1 MKKIV
6 KLFIMAM
13 MMISVVACSGGN
25 NLSDEVKNTD
35 NPVSSV
41 INVYTRDAS
50 SGTREAFEKEIG
62 LEEGSLTDKASEV
75 SSNGDMAT
83 KVGLDANGIGYA
95 SMTTQFEANG
105 VKPLKFEGVEAS
117 IETVLDGSYKMQRPF
132 NYVTRAAHDYIST
145 DMEELVSAFIAYITE
160 SVEGLSVIEGAG
172 GIVDYTNAKPW
183 EDIAVNYPVLNQD
196 NSGLTIRTG
205 GSTSVEKCIKAALEA
220 FKPLAGNVN
229 FAMNQTGSGDGP
241 KRTIGEEKDGANA
254 VEIGFASRDFK
265 DSEGVDG
272 SNAAYGSFCKDAVV
286 AIVNV
291 NNPIENISADSL
303 KAIYNGTLTSFEDI
317 K

>member
-1 MKKIV
+1 MKKLV
-6 KLFIMAM
+6 KLFIVAM
-13 MMISVVACSGGN
+13 MMVSVVACSNGDGADAN
-25 NLSDEVKNTD
+25 VTD
-35 NPVSSV
+35 TPAPVATV

-50 SGTREAFEKEIG
+50 SGTREAFEKSIG
-62 LEEGSLTDKASEV
+62 LDEGTLTDKASEV

-83 KVGLDANGIGYA
+83 KVGLDVNGIGYA

-105 VKPLKFEGVEAS
+105 VKPLKFEGVEAT

-132 NYVTRAAHDYIST
+132 NYVTRAAGDYVST

-183 EDIAVNYPVLNQD
+183 EEISASYPVLNQD
-196 NSGLTIRTG
+196 NSALTIRTG
-205 GSTSVEKCIKAALEA
+205 GSTSVEKCIRAALEA

-229 FAMNQTGSGDGP
+229 FAMNQTGSGDGQ
-241 KRTIGEEKDGANA
+241 KRTLGEEKDGANA

-265 DSEGVDG
+265 DTEDI
-272 SNAAYGSFCKDAVV
+272 SNAMSSGSFCKDAVV
-286 AIVNV
+286 VIVNAA
-291 NNPIENISADSL
+291 NSIENITADSL
-303 KAIYNGTLTSFEDI
+303 KAIYNGTLTSFEDV